1 MQIITNP
8 YNNLY
13 TNTYLQGDS
22 LAKNQS
28 DDFGILLN
36 SKVEKNQEPSK
47 ENDISNYR
55 DIMEQ
60 TFEDYMSGDL
70 DSDSFFLIH
79 SASLTAS
86 LVEAYNIYG
95 MDSGVDLFAK
105 MKGIHQERLKVD
117 CANEI
122 TTEIKKDI
130 SVLDNN
136 LIGGSNIN
144 GKIPNHI
151 YQAQKEKAKDILFE
165 ILEEIRV

>member
-1 MQIITNP
+1 MQITTNP

-13 TNTYLQGDS
+13 TNPSLQGDS

-28 DDFGILLN
+28 DDFNVLLN
-36 SKVEKNQEPSK
+36 SKTEKNPKEDKLTYGEIQE
-47 ENDISNYR
+47 
-55 DIMEQ
+55 
-60 TFEDYMSGDL
+60 DL
-70 DSDSFFLIH
+70 LERHLNGEIDHKTYTKVHI
-79 SASLTAS
+79 ASLTAS

-95 MDSGVDLFAK
+95 MDNGVNLFGK
-105 MKGIHQERLKVD
+105 MKGIHQERLKAD

-130 SVLDNN
+130 SALDNN
-136 LIGGSNIN
+136 LIGGSDIN

-165 ILEEIRV
+165 ILEEIRA

>member
-8 YNNLY
+8 YNLY

-105 MKGIHQERLKVD
+105 MKGIHQERLKAD
-117 CANEI
+117 SANEI

-130 SVLDNN
+130 SALDNN
-136 LIGGSNIN
+136 MPNSGMV
-144 GKIPNHI
+144 PNHI

-165 ILEEIRV
+165 ILEEIRA

>member
-1 MQIITNP
+1 MQITTNP

-13 TNTYLQGDS
+13 NLYLQGDS

-117 CANEI
+117 CPNEI

-130 SVLDNN
+130 SALDNN
-136 LIGGSNIN
+136 MPNSGMV
-144 GKIPNHI
+144 PNHI

-165 ILEEIRV
+165 ILEEIRA

>member
-1 MQIITNP
+1 MQITTNP

-13 TNTYLQGDS
+13 NLYLQGDS

-105 MKGIHQERLKVD
+105 MKGIHQERLKAD
-117 CANEI
+117 SISEI
-122 TTEIKKDI
+122 TTEVKKDI
-130 SVLDNN
+130 SALDNN
-136 LIGGSNIN
+136 MPNSGMV
-144 GKIPNHI
+144 PNHI

-165 ILEEIRV
+165 ILEEIRA

>member
-1 MQIITNP
+1 MQITTNP

-13 TNTYLQGDS
+13 NLYLQGDS

-105 MKGIHQERLKVD
+105 MKGIHQERLKAD
-117 CANEI
+117 SISEI

-130 SVLDNN
+130 SALDNN
-136 LIGGSNIN
+136 MPNSGM
-144 GKIPNHI
+144 IPNHI

-165 ILEEIRV
+165 ILEEIRA

>member
-8 YNNLY
+8 YNLY

-105 MKGIHQERLKVD
+105 MKGIHQERLKAD

-130 SVLDNN
+130 SALDNN
-136 LIGGSNIN
+136 MPNSGMV
-144 GKIPNHI
+144 PNHI

-165 ILEEIRV
+165 ILEEIRA

>member
-105 MKGIHQERLKVD
+105 MKGIHQERLKAD
-117 CANEI
+117 SESEI
-122 TTEIKKDI
+122 TAEIKKDI
-130 SVLDNN
+130 SALDNN
-136 LIGGSNIN
+136 LIGRSDSND
-144 GKIPNHI
+144 KIPNHI
-151 YQAQKEKAKDILFE
+151 YQAKKKKQRIFCGNKGIKE
-165 ILEEIRV
+165 

>member
-1 MQIITNP
+1 MQITTNP
-8 YNNLY
+8 HNNLY

-28 DDFGILLN
+28 DDFNVLLN
-36 SKVEKNQEPSK
+36 SKTEKNPKEDKLTYGEIQE
-47 ENDISNYR
+47 
-55 DIMEQ
+55 
-60 TFEDYMSGDL
+60 DL
-70 DSDSFFLIH
+70 LERHLNGEIDHKTYTKVHI
-79 SASLTAS
+79 ASLTAS

-95 MDSGVDLFAK
+95 MDNGVNLFGK
-105 MKGIHQERLKVD
+105 MKGIHQERLKAD
-117 CANEI
+117 SISEI

-165 ILEEIRV
+165 ILEEIRA

>member
-8 YNNLY
+8 YNNPY
-13 TNTYLQGDS
+13 TNPYLQGDS

-28 DDFGILLN
+28 DDFDVLLN
-36 SKVEKNQEPSK
+36 SKAEKNQEPSK

-95 MDSGVDLFAK
+95 MDSGVNLFGK
-105 MKGIHQERLKVD
+105 MKGIHQEMLKAD
-117 CANEI
+117 SISEI

-130 SVLDNN
+130 SALVNN
-136 LIGGSNIN
+136 LIGGSDSN

-151 YQAQKEKAKDILFE
+151 YQATKEKATDILFE
-165 ILEEIRV
+165 ILEEIRA

>member
-105 MKGIHQERLKVD
+105 MKEIHQERLKAD
-117 CANEI
+117 SISEI

-130 SVLDNN
+130 SALDNN
-136 LIGGSNIN
+136 MPNSGMV
-144 GKIPNHI
+144 PNHI

-165 ILEEIRV
+165 ILEEIRA

>member
-117 CANEI
+117 CPNEI

-130 SVLDNN
+130 SALDNN
-136 LIGGSNIN
+136 MPNSGMV
-144 GKIPNHI
+144 PNHI

-165 ILEEIRV
+165 ILEEIRA

>member
-1 MQIITNP
+1 MQITTNP

-13 TNTYLQGDS
+13 NLYLQGDS

-95 MDSGVDLFAK
+95 MDNGVNLFGK

-117 CANEI
+117 CPNEI

-130 SVLDNN
+130 SALDNN
-136 LIGGSNIN
+136 MPNSGMV
-144 GKIPNHI
+144 PNHI

-165 ILEEIRV
+165 ILEEIRA

>member
-1 MQIITNP
+1 MQITTNP

-13 TNTYLQGDS
+13 NLYLQGDS

-117 CANEI
+117 CPNEI

-130 SVLDNN
+130 SALDNN
-136 LIGGSNIN
+136 MPNSGM
-144 GKIPNHI
+144 IPDHI
-151 YQAQKEKAKDILFE
+151 YQAQKEKVKDILFE
-165 ILEEIRV
+165 ILEEIRA